1 MNFTDKNVIITGG
14 SAGIG
19 LATAKTF
26 IAKGANVLVT
36 GRNTDSLDKASVA
49 INSQKFKTLASDI
62 SKMEDITALEK
73 EVSESGK
80 KIDVL
85 VLNAGIAKQF
95 SIEETT
101 EEVFDDLF
109 NINVKGLFF
118 TLQKLIPHLAEG
130 ASVVLISSGVSV
142 SGYAQ
147 MGAYAATK
155 SAVDA
160 IARTAAIEL
169 ADRKIRVNT
178 VAPGLTNTPMNH
190 QTPED
195 IKNAIAAAVPLKRI
209 GEAEEIANAIVFLA
223 SEEASYISGS
233 YLSVD
238 GGVTIRR

>member
-1 MNFTDKNVIITGG
+1 MATLDQA
-14 SAGIG
+14 SA
-19 LATAKTF
+19 T
-26 IAKGANVLVT
+26 
-36 GRNTDSLDKASVA
+36 
-49 INSQKFKTLASDI
+49 INSPKFKTLASDI
-62 SKMEDITALEK
+62 SKIEDIKALEK

-95 SIEETT
+95 SIQETT

-130 ASVVLISSGVSV
+130 ASVILISSGVSV

-178 VAPGLTNTPMNH
+178 VAPGLTDTPMNQ

-223 SEEASYISGS
+223 SDEASYISGS
-233 YLSVD
+233 YLPVD

>member
-1 MNFTDKNVIITGG
+1 MNFTDKNIIITGG

-19 LATAKTF
+19 LATAKNF

-36 GRNTDSLDKASVA
+36 GRNTDSLDKASAA
-49 INSQKFKTLASDI
+49 INSTKFKTLASDI
-62 SKMEDITALEK
+62 SKLEDITALEK

-169 ADRKIRVNT
+169 ADQKIRVNT
-178 VAPGLTNTPMNH
+178 VAPGLTDTPMNH

-209 GEAEEIANAIVFLA
+209 GEAEEIANAIVFL
-223 SEEASYISGS
+223 SSDEASYISGS

>member
-1 MNFTDKNVIITGG
+1 MNFTDKKVIITGG

-26 IAKGANVLVT
+26 IEKGADVLVT
-36 GRNTDSLDKASVA
+36 GRNTAALDQASAA
-49 INSQKFKTLASDI
+49 INSAKFKTLASDI
-62 SKMEDITALEK
+62 SKLEDIKELEK

-130 ASVVLISSGVSV
+130 ASVILISSGVSV

-169 ADRKIRVNT
+169 ADRNIRVNT
-178 VAPGLTNTPMNH
+178 VAPGLTDTPMNH

-223 SEEASYISGS
+223 SDEASYISGS

>member
-1 MNFTDKNVIITGG
+1 MNLTDKNVIITGG

-19 LATAKTF
+19 LATAKNF
-26 IAKGANVLVT
+26 IAKGANVLIT

-49 INSQKFKTLASDI
+49 INSPKFKTLASDI
-62 SKMEDITALEK
+62 SKLEDITALEK

-178 VAPGLTNTPMNH
+178 VAPGLTDTPMNH

-209 GEAEEIANAIVFLA
+209 GEAEEIANAIVFL
-223 SEEASYISGS
+223 SSDEASYISGS

>member
-1 MNFTDKNVIITGG
+1 MNFKDKNVIITGG

-26 IAKGANVLVT
+26 IAKGADVLVT
-36 GRNTDSLDKASVA
+36 GRNTGSLDQASSA
-49 INSQKFKTLASDI
+49 INSPKFKTFASDI
-62 SKMEDITALEK
+62 SKQEDIAALER
-73 EVSESGK
+73 EVSEIGK
-80 KIDVL
+80 KVDVL

-130 ASVVLISSGVSV
+130 ASIILISSGVSV

-178 VAPGLTNTPMNH
+178 VAPGLTDTPMNQ
-190 QTPED
+190 QTPEE

-223 SEEASYISGS
+223 SDEASYISGS

>member
-1 MNFTDKNVIITGG
+1 MNFKDKNVIITGG

-26 IAKGANVLVT
+26 IAKGADVLVT
-36 GRNTDSLDKASVA
+36 GRNTGSLDKASSA
-49 INSQKFKTLASDI
+49 INSPKFKTFASDI
-62 SKMEDITALEK
+62 SKQEDIAALER

-80 KIDVL
+80 KVDVL

-130 ASVVLISSGVSV
+130 ASIILISSGVSV

-178 VAPGLTNTPMNH
+178 VAPGLTDTPMNQ
-190 QTPED
+190 QTPEE

-223 SEEASYISGS
+223 SDEASYISGS

>member
-26 IAKGANVLVT
+26 IANGANVLIT
-36 GRNTDSLDKASVA
+36 GRNTDSLQAASVT
-49 INSQKFKTLASDI
+49 INSPKLKTLASDV
-62 SKMEDITALEK
+62 SKLADIAALEK
-73 EVSESGK
+73 EITESGK
-80 KIDVL
+80 KVDVL

-160 IARTAAIEL
+160 IARTAATEL

-178 VAPGLTNTPMNH
+178 VAPGLTDTPMNH

-195 IKNAIAAAVPLKRI
+195 IKNAIAAAVPLQRI

-223 SEEASYISGS
+223 SDEASYISGS

>member
-1 MNFTDKNVIITGG
+1 MNFTNKNVIITGG

-19 LATAKTF
+19 LATAKKF
-26 IAKGANVLVT
+26 IAKEANVLVT
-36 GRNTDSLDKASVA
+36 GRNTDSLDKASVT
-49 INSQKFKTLASDI
+49 INNPKFKTLASDI
-62 SKMEDITALEK
+62 SKLADIEALEK

-80 KIDVL
+80 KVDVL

-130 ASVVLISSGVSV
+130 ASVILISSGVSV

-178 VAPGLTNTPMNH
+178 VAPGLTNTPMNQ

-209 GEAEEIANAIVFLA
+209 GEAEEIANAIVFFA
-223 SEEASYISGS
+223 SSEASYISGS

>member
-19 LATAKTF
+19 FATAKTF
-26 IAKGANVLVT
+26 IAKGADVLVT
-36 GRNTDSLDKASVA
+36 GRNTGSLDQASSA
-49 INSQKFKTLASDI
+49 INSPKFKTFASDI
-62 SKMEDITALEK
+62 SKQEDIAALER

-80 KIDVL
+80 KVDVL

-130 ASVVLISSGVSV
+130 ASIILISSGVSV

-178 VAPGLTNTPMNH
+178 VAPGLTDTPMNH
-190 QTPED
+190 QTPEE

-223 SEEASYISGS
+223 SDEASYISGS

>member
-1 MNFTDKNVIITGG
+1 MNFTNKNVIITGG

-26 IAKGANVLVT
+26 IEKGARVLIT
-36 GRNTDSLDKASVA
+36 GRNTDSLQAASID
-49 INSQKFKTLASDI
+49 INSPNLKTLASDI
-62 SKMEDITALEK
+62 SKLTDIATLEK
-73 EVSESGK
+73 EVTESGTK
-80 KIDVL
+80 VDVL
-85 VLNAGIAKQF
+85 VLNAGIAKQY
-95 SIEETT
+95 SIEDTT

-118 TLQKLIPHLAEG
+118 TLQKLIPHLSEG
-130 ASVVLISSGVSV
+130 ASVILISSGVSV

-160 IARTAAIEL
+160 IARTAATEL
-169 ADRKIRVNT
+169 ADRKIRVNV
-178 VAPGLTNTPMNH
+178 VAPGLTDTPMNQ

-223 SEEASYISGS
+223 SSGASYISGS
-233 YLSVD
+233 YLAVD

>member
-19 LATAKTF
+19 LATVKTF
-26 IAKGANVLVT
+26 IEKGANVLIT
-36 GRNTDSLDKASVA
+36 GRNADNLRTASVN
-49 INSQKFKTLASDI
+49 INSPKLKTLASDI
-62 SKMEDITALEK
+62 SKLADIAILEK
-73 EVSESGK
+73 EVAESGN

-130 ASVVLISSGVSV
+130 ASVILISSGVSV

-160 IARTAAIEL
+160 IARTAATEL

-178 VAPGLTNTPMNH
+178 VAPGLTDTPMNH
-190 QTPED
+190 QTPEH

-223 SEEASYISGS
+223 SDEASYISGS

>member
-19 LATAKTF
+19 LATAKKF
-26 IAKGANVLVT
+26 IAKEANVLVT
-36 GRNTDSLDKASVA
+36 GRNTESLDKASVT
-49 INSQKFKTLASDI
+49 INSPKFKTLVSDI
-62 SKMEDITALEK
+62 SKLADIAALEQK
-73 EVSESGK
+73 VSESGN

-130 ASVVLISSGVSV
+130 ASVILISSGVSV

-178 VAPGLTNTPMNH
+178 VAPGLTDTPMNQ

-223 SEEASYISGS
+223 SDEASYISGS

>member
-1 MNFTDKNVIITGG
+1 MNFTNKNVVITGG

-19 LATAKTF
+19 FATAKTF
-26 IAKGANVLVT
+26 IGKGADVLIT
-36 GRNTDSLDKASVA
+36 GRNTDSLHTASA
-49 INSQKFKTLASDI
+49 EINSPKLKTLASDI
-62 SKMEDITALEK
+62 SKMADIAILEK
-73 EVSESGK
+73 EVAETGK
-80 KIDVL
+80 KVDVL
-85 VLNAGIAKQF
+85 VLNAGIAKQYL
-95 SIEETT
+95 IEETT

-130 ASVVLISSGVSV
+130 ASVILISSGVSI

-160 IARTAAIEL
+160 IARTAATEL

-178 VAPGLTNTPMNH
+178 VAPGLTDTPMNQ

-195 IKNAIAAAVPLKRI
+195 IKNAIAAAVPLQRI

-223 SEEASYISGS
+223 SSEASYISGS

>member
-1 MNFTDKNVIITGG
+1 MNFTNKNVVITGG

-19 LATAKTF
+19 FATAKTF
-26 IAKGANVLVT
+26 IEKGANVLIT
-36 GRNTDSLDKASVA
+36 GRNADSLKTASA
-49 INSQKFKTLASDI
+49 NINSPKLKTLASDI
-62 SKMEDITALEK
+62 SKLSDIATLEK
-73 EVSESGK
+73 EVAESGNK
-80 KIDVL
+80 VDIL
-85 VLNAGIAKQF
+85 VLNAGIAKQYL
-95 SIEETT
+95 IEETT

-118 TLQKLIPHLAEG
+118 TLQKLIPHLSEG
-130 ASVVLISSGVSV
+130 ASVILISSGVSV

-178 VAPGLTNTPMNH
+178 VAPGLTDTPMNQ

-223 SEEASYISGS
+223 SSDASYISGS

>member
-1 MNFTDKNVIITGG
+1 MNFTNKNVVITGG

-26 IAKGANVLVT
+26 IGKGANVLIT
-36 GRNTDSLDKASVA
+36 GRNTDSLHAASVE
-49 INSQKFKTLASDI
+49 INSLKLKTLASDV
-62 SKMEDITALEK
+62 SKMADIATLEK
-73 EVSESGK
+73 EIAKSGNK
-80 KIDVL
+80 VDVL
-85 VLNAGIAKQF
+85 VLNAGIAKQY

-118 TLQKLIPHLAEG
+118 TLQKLIPYLAEG
-130 ASVVLISSGVSV
+130 ASVILISSGVSV

-160 IARTAAIEL
+160 IARTAATEL

-178 VAPGLTNTPMNH
+178 VAPGLTDTPMNQ
-190 QTPED
+190 QTPAD

-209 GEAEEIANAIVFLA
+209 GEAEEIANAIVFFA
-223 SEEASYISGS
+223 SSEASYISGS

>member
-26 IAKGANVLVT
+26 ISKGADVLVT
-36 GRNTDSLDKASVA
+36 GRNKATLDQASA
-49 INSQKFKTLASDI
+49 TINSSKFKTLASDI
-62 SKMEDITALEK
+62 SKLEDIGALEK

-130 ASVVLISSGVSV
+130 ASIILISSGVSV

-178 VAPGLTNTPMNH
+178 VAPGLTDTPMNQ

-195 IKNAIAAAVPLKRI
+195 IKDAIAAAVPLKRI

-223 SEEASYISGS
+223 SDEASYISGS

>member
-26 IAKGANVLVT
+26 IAKGADVLVT
-36 GRNTDSLDKASVA
+36 GRNTDSLDQASA
-49 INSQKFKTLASDI
+49 TINSPKFKTLVSDI
-62 SKMEDITALEK
+62 SKLEDIIALEK

-80 KIDVL
+80 KVDVL

-130 ASVVLISSGVSV
+130 ASVILISSGVSV

-178 VAPGLTNTPMNH
+178 VAPGLTDTPMNQ

-223 SEEASYISGS
+223 SDEASYISGS

-238 GGVTIRR
+238 GGVTVRR

>member
-1 MNFTDKNVIITGG
+1 MKFSNKNVVITGG

-19 LATAKTF
+19 FATAKTL
-26 IAKGANVLVT
+26 IEKGANVLIT
-36 GRNTDSLDKASVA
+36 GRNADSLKKAA
-49 INSQKFKTLASDI
+49 AEINNPKLKTLASDT
-62 SKMEDITALEK
+62 SKLADIATLEK
-73 EVSESGK
+73 VVSESGN

-95 SIEETT
+95 SIEQTT
-101 EEVFDDLF
+101 EEVFDELF

-118 TLQKLIPHLAEG
+118 TLQKLIPHLADG

-142 SGYAQ
+142 SGYAY
-147 MGAYAATK
+147 MGAYSATK
-155 SAVDA
+155 GAVDV
-160 IARTAAIEL
+160 IARTAATEL
-169 ADRKIRVNT
+169 ADRKIRVNV
-178 VAPGLTNTPMNH
+178 VAPGLTDTPMNH
-190 QTPED
+190 QTPVE

-223 SEEASYISGS
+223 SSEASYINGS

>member
-1 MNFTDKNVIITGG
+1 MNFSDKNVVITGG

-26 IAKGANVLVT
+26 IEKGANVLIT
-36 GRNTDSLDKASVA
+36 GRNTDTLHAASGS
-49 INSQKFKTLASDI
+49 INSPKLKTLSSDTSKLADIALLEETVAASGN
-62 SKMEDITALEK
+62 K
-73 EVSESGK
+73 V
-80 KIDVL
+80 DVL
-85 VLNAGIAKQF
+85 VLNAGIAKQY
-95 SIEETT
+95 SIEDTT
-101 EEVFDDLF
+101 EEVFDDLY

-118 TLQKLIPHLAEG
+118 TLQKLIPHLSEG

-160 IARTAAIEL
+160 IARTAATEL
-169 ADRKIRVNT
+169 ADRKIRVNA
-178 VAPGLTNTPMNH
+178 VAPGLTDTPMNQ
-190 QTPED
+190 QTPAD

-209 GEAEEIANAIVFLA
+209 GQAEEIANAIVFL
-223 SEEASYISGS
+223 SSNEASYISGS
-233 YLSVD
+233 YLAVD

>member
-1 MNFTDKNVIITGG
+1 MNFKDKNVIITGG

-26 IAKGANVLVT
+26 IAKGADVLVT
-36 GRNTDSLDKASVA
+36 GRNTGSLDQASSA
-49 INSQKFKTLASDI
+49 INSPKFKTFASDI
-62 SKMEDITALEK
+62 SKQEDIAALER

-80 KIDVL
+80 KVDVL

-130 ASVVLISSGVSV
+130 ASIILISSGVSV

-178 VAPGLTNTPMNH
+178 VAPGLTDTPMNQ
-190 QTPED
+190 QTPEE

-223 SEEASYISGS
+223 SDEASYISGS

>member
-1 MNFTDKNVIITGG
+1 MNFKDKNVVITGG

-26 IAKGANVLVT
+26 IAKGANVLIT
-36 GRNTDSLDKASVA
+36 GRNPDSLQAASVK
-49 INSQKFKTLASDI
+49 INNSKLRSLASDI
-62 SKMEDITALEK
+62 SKLSDIAALEK
-73 EVSESGK
+73 EIAQSGNK
-80 KIDVL
+80 VDVL

-95 SIEETT
+95 SLEETT
-101 EEVFDDLF
+101 EEVFDELF
-109 NINVKGLFF
+109 SINVKGLFF

-130 ASVVLISSGVSV
+130 ASVILISSGVSV

-178 VAPGLTNTPMNH
+178 VAPGLTDTPMNH

-233 YLSVD
+233 YLPVD

>member
-19 LATAKTF
+19 FATAKTF
-26 IAKGANVLVT
+26 IAKGADVLVT
-36 GRNTDSLDKASVA
+36 GRNTGSLDQASSA
-49 INSQKFKTLASDI
+49 INSPKFKTFASDI
-62 SKMEDITALEK
+62 SKQEDIAALEK

-80 KIDVL
+80 KVDVL

-130 ASVVLISSGVSV
+130 ASIILISSGVSV

-178 VAPGLTNTPMNH
+178 VAPGLTDTPMNH
-190 QTPED
+190 QTPEE

-223 SEEASYISGS
+223 SDEASYISGS

>member
-1 MNFTDKNVIITGG
+1 MNFKDKNVIITGG

-19 LATAKTF
+19 FATAKTF
-26 IAKGANVLVT
+26 IAKGADVLVT
-36 GRNTDSLDKASVA
+36 GRNTGSLDQASSA
-49 INSQKFKTLASDI
+49 INSPKFKTLASDI
-62 SKMEDITALEK
+62 SKQEDIAALER

-80 KIDVL
+80 KVDVL

-130 ASVVLISSGVSV
+130 ASIILISSGVSV

-178 VAPGLTNTPMNH
+178 VAPGLTDTPMNQ
-190 QTPED
+190 QTPEE

-223 SEEASYISGS
+223 SDEASYISGS

>member
-1 MNFTDKNVIITGG
+1 MNFTNKNVIITGG

-26 IAKGANVLVT
+26 IEKGAQVLIT
-36 GRNTDSLDKASVA
+36 GRNTDSLQATSID
-49 INSQKFKTLASDI
+49 INSPNLKTLASDI
-62 SKMEDITALEK
+62 SKLTDISTLEK
-73 EVSESGK
+73 AVAESGNK
-80 KIDVL
+80 VDVL
-85 VLNAGIAKQF
+85 VLNAGIAKQY
-95 SIEETT
+95 SIEDTT

-118 TLQKLIPHLAEG
+118 TLQKLIPHLSEG
-130 ASVVLISSGVSV
+130 ASVILISSGVSV

-160 IARTAAIEL
+160 IARTAATEL
-169 ADRKIRVNT
+169 ADRKIRVNV
-178 VAPGLTNTPMNH
+178 VAPGLTDTPMNQ

-223 SEEASYISGS
+223 SSGASYISGS
-233 YLSVD
+233 YLAVD

>member
-19 LATAKTF
+19 LATAKKF
-26 IAKGANVLVT
+26 IAKEANVLVT
-36 GRNTDSLDKASVA
+36 GRNTDSLDKASVT
-49 INSQKFKTLASDI
+49 INSPKFKTLVSDI
-62 SKMEDITALEK
+62 SKLADIAALEK

-80 KIDVL
+80 KVDVL

-130 ASVVLISSGVSV
+130 ASVILISSGVSV

-178 VAPGLTNTPMNH
+178 VAPGLTDTPMNH

-209 GEAEEIANAIVFLA
+209 GEAEEIANAIVFFA
-223 SEEASYISGS
+223 SSEASYISGS

>member
-26 IAKGANVLVT
+26 IAKGANVLIT
-36 GRNTDSLDKASVA
+36 GRNTDSLQTASVK
-49 INSQKFKTLASDI
+49 INSPKLKTLASDI
-62 SKMEDITALEK
+62 SKLADIATLEK
-73 EVSESGK
+73 EIAESGNK
-80 KIDVL
+80 VDVL

-130 ASVVLISSGVSV
+130 ASIVLISSGVSV

-178 VAPGLTNTPMNH
+178 VAPGLTDTPMNQ

-223 SEEASYISGS
+223 SDEASYISGA

>member
-1 MNFTDKNVIITGG
+1 MNFSDKNVVITGG

-26 IAKGANVLVT
+26 IEKGANVLIT
-36 GRNTDSLDKASVA
+36 GRNTDTLQAASGS
-49 INSQKFKTLASDI
+49 INSQKLKTLSSDTSKLADIALLAETVAASGN
-62 SKMEDITALEK
+62 K
-73 EVSESGK
+73 V
-80 KIDVL
+80 DVL
-85 VLNAGIAKQF
+85 VLNAGIAKQY
-95 SIEETT
+95 SIEDTT
-101 EEVFDDLF
+101 EEVFDDLY

-118 TLQKLIPHLAEG
+118 TLQKLIPHLSEG

-160 IARTAAIEL
+160 IARTAATEL
-169 ADRKIRVNT
+169 ADRKIRVNV
-178 VAPGLTNTPMNH
+178 VAPGLTDTPMNQ
-190 QTPED
+190 QTPAD

-209 GEAEEIANAIVFLA
+209 GQAEEIANAIVFL
-223 SEEASYISGS
+223 SSNEASYISGS
-233 YLSVD
+233 YLAVD

>member
-1 MNFTDKNVIITGG
+1 MNFTDKKVIITGG

-26 IAKGANVLVT
+26 IEKGADVLVT
-36 GRNTDSLDKASVA
+36 GRNTAALDQASA
-49 INSQKFKTLASDI
+49 SINSTKFKTLASDI
-62 SKMEDITALEK
+62 SKLEDIKELEK

-130 ASVVLISSGVSV
+130 ASVILISSGVSV

-169 ADRKIRVNT
+169 ADRNIRVNT
-178 VAPGLTNTPMNH
+178 VAPGLTDTPMNH

-223 SEEASYISGS
+223 SDEASYISGS

>member
-1 MNFTDKNVIITGG
+1 MNFLDKNVVITGG

-26 IAKGANVLVT
+26 IEKGANVLIT
-36 GRNTDSLDKASVA
+36 GRNTDTLHAASGS
-49 INSQKFKTLASDI
+49 INSPKLKTLSSDTSKLADIALLEETVAASGN
-62 SKMEDITALEK
+62 K
-73 EVSESGK
+73 V
-80 KIDVL
+80 DVL
-85 VLNAGIAKQF
+85 VLNAGIAKQY
-95 SIEETT
+95 SIEDTT
-101 EEVFDDLF
+101 EEVFDDLY

-118 TLQKLIPHLAEG
+118 TLQKLIPHLSEG

-160 IARTAAIEL
+160 IARTAATEL
-169 ADRKIRVNT
+169 ADRKIRVNV
-178 VAPGLTNTPMNH
+178 VAPGLTDTPMNQ
-190 QTPED
+190 QTPAD

-209 GEAEEIANAIVFLA
+209 GQAEEIANAIVFL
-223 SEEASYISGS
+223 SSNEASYISGS
-233 YLSVD
+233 YLAVD

>member
-1 MNFTDKNVIITGG
+1 MNFTDKKVVITGG

-26 IAKGANVLVT
+26 IAKGADVLVT
-36 GRNTDSLDKASVA
+36 GRNTATLAKASATV
-49 INSQKFKTLASDI
+49 SSPQFKTLASDI
-62 SKMEDITALEK
+62 SKMEDIAALEK

-80 KIDVL
+80 KVDVL

-130 ASVVLISSGVSV
+130 AAIILISSGVSV

-178 VAPGLTNTPMNH
+178 VAPGLTDTPMNH
-190 QTPED
+190 QTPEE

-223 SEEASYISGS
+223 SDEASYISGS